1 MRVTSTLLPLVI
13 ISLASCPLHAQFPS
27 EWKQVIDKNNV
38 EVFIHQC
45 HEMNVR
51 AFKAV
56 TTVSMSLDSLE
67 AIFDKIE
74 DYPNWQSSVKES
86 KIVHRSSDDRYHY
99 YSRTQQGWPA
109 KDRDLIWAVQKSW
122 DEHTSALIYD
132 QVCSTNTLPE
142 KRGEGGLA
150 AQAFVTWRLE
160 PTAENEVKVTYNL
173 TVQQGGRVPNW
184 LIAMLSP
191 DGPYKTLAG
200 LKEQEI
206 KGDGNSSAAMD

>member
-1 MRVTSTLLPLVI
+1 MRVTFTLFSIVI
-13 ISLASCPLHAQFPS
+13 FAMTTGHLSAQFPS

-38 EVFIHQC
+38 EVFVHQC

-56 TTVSMSLDSLE
+56 TTVSMSIDSVE
-67 AIFDKIE
+67 AIFDKVE
-74 DYPNWQSSVKES
+74 DYPSWQSSVKES
-86 KIVHRSSDDRYHY
+86 RVVHRTSDDRYHY
-99 YSRTQQGWPA
+99 YSRTTQGWPA

-122 DEHTSALIYD
+122 DENTATLVYD

-142 KRGEGGLA
+142 KKSEGGLA
-150 AQAFVTWRLE
+150 AQAFVSWRLE
-160 PTAENEVKVTYNL
+160 PTAENEVKITYNL

-184 LIAMLSP
+184 LIAMLSA
-191 DGPYKTLAG
+191 DGPYKTLAS

-206 KGDGNSSAAMD
+206 KGDGNSSAAME

>member
-1 MRVTSTLLPLVI
+1 MRVTFTLFSFVMIFPLALQVR
-13 ISLASCPLHAQFPS
+13 AQFPS

-45 HEMNVR
+45 HEANVR
-51 AFKAV
+51 GFRAV
-56 TTVSMSLDSLE
+56 TTISMSIDSLE
-67 AIFDKIE
+67 SIFDKVE
-74 DYPNWQSSVKES
+74 EYSKWQSSVKEA

-122 DEHTSALIYD
+122 DENTATLVYD

-142 KRGEGGLA
+142 KRSEGGLA
-150 AQAFVTWRLE
+150 AQAFVSWRLQ
-160 PTAENEVKVTYNL
+160 PTAENEVKVTYTL
-173 TVQQGGRVPNW
+173 SVQQGGRVPNW
-184 LIAMLSP
+184 LMAMLSA
-191 DGPYKTLAG
+191 DGPYKTLAS

-206 KGDGNSSAAMD
+206 LGDGNSTAAMD